1 MEPNKQRSNWMIV
14 LVCVLLIGLLVVGS
28 VLTGGEQGEK
38 QLLETVERQSGGG
51 SASVEKNPSGS
62 AHLRD
67 NDELYTVYDD
77 SGVVTMY
84 LTVSRGNDAENTNHS
99 WSEINH
105 YSVYDYDAM
114 GVPRYQVNALLQVGD
129 ENGPLEGELGYGEEA
144 PNATVQVRGQT
155 SSKYNQK
162 NYKIKLKKDKGSW
175 RGQRTIA
182 LNKHQEDGL
191 RFRNKLAYDLMR
203 GIPQMMSLRT
213 QFVHLY
219 VRDLTGGV
227 DNGFE
232 DYGLYTQVEQLN
244 KTALQAHGLDSG
256 GHLYKVEYFEFFRYE
271 DIIKTMD
278 DPDYDA
284 TAFEDT
290 LETKGDH
297 DHRKLIKMLNALND
311 TSLPI
316 DEVLDVYFDRE
327 NIQYWLAFHILIGNI
342 DTTSRNLYLYSPR
355 NLKTW
360 YLLSWDNDASFSRL
374 ENKLLDY
381 RDADSW
387 EIGISNY
394 WNNQLFKRCL
404 QSDTFRAQLDGV
416 INQLRA
422 YLNQDRIGSLVA
434 HYRSIV
440 ESYLWRTPDIVY
452 ARLTPE
458 QYDQVAGNLPQQ
470 IEENY
475 QLYLESLKRPMPFY
489 IGAPEIKNGMLRFV
503 WDASYDFEAE
513 DIRYTVEVSDN
524 YDFSTILFQKDNL
537 VLTETE
543 TAVPPPGQYF
553 VRVRAT
559 NASGYTQDAFDY
571 YSAEG
576 GKRYGMR
583 CFYVTRDGRIVEDT
597 YAEN

>member
-1 MEPNKQRSNWMIV
+1 MTIKDIAR
-14 LVCVLLIGLLVVGS
+14 L
-28 VLTGGEQGEK
+28 
-38 QLLETVERQSGGG
+38 SGC
-51 SASVEKNPSGS
+51 
-62 AHLRD
+62 
-67 NDELYTVYDD
+67 
-77 SGVVTMY
+77 GVA
-84 LTVSRGNDAENTNHS
+84 TVSRVLNNYPDVSDATRRK
-99 WSEINH
+99 
-105 YSVYDYDAM
+105 VLD
-114 GVPRYQVNALLQVGD
+114 V
-129 ENGPLEGELGYGEEA
+129 
-144 PNATVQVRGQT
+144 
-155 SSKYNQK
+155 
-162 NYKIKLKKDKGSW
+162 
-175 RGQRTIA
+175 
-182 LNKHQEDGL
+182 
-191 RFRNKLAYDLMR
+191 
-203 GIPQMMSLRT
+203 
-213 QFVHLY
+213 
-219 VRDLTGGV
+219 
-227 DNGFE
+227 
-232 DYGLYTQVEQLN
+232 VEQYGFQPNSNARNLKQQSGRRVAVILQGRQN
-244 KTALQAHGLDSG
+244 MLFADMVEHVQRHLQAHGLDSG

-440 ESYLWRTPDIVY
+440 EKYLWRTPDIVY

-524 YDFSTILFQKDNL
+524 YDFSTLLFQKDNL

-553 VRVRAT
+553 VRVHAT

>member
-14 LVCVLLIGLLVVGS
+14 LVCVLLIGLLVAGS
-28 VLTGGEQGEK
+28 VLVGGEKGEK

-51 SASVEKNPSGS
+51 SASVEKNLSGS

-105 YSVYDYDAM
+105 YSVYDYEAM

-155 SSKYNQK
+155 SSKYSQK

-327 NIQYWLAFHILIGNI
+327 NIQYWLAFHILTGNI

-360 YLLSWDNDASFSRL
+360 YLLSWDNDAAFSRL

-404 QSDTFRAQLDGV
+404 QSDAFRAQLDGV

-440 ESYLWRTPDIVY
+440 ETYLWRTPDIVY

-597 YAEN
+597 YVEN